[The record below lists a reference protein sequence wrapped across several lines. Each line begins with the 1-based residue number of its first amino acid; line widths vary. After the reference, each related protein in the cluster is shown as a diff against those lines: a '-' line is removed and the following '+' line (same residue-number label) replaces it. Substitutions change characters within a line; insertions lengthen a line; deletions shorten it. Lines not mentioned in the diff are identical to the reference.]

1 MPRAKQRTPEL
12 RHHLLLV
19 AINLL
24 AQEGVA
30 GFTARNIARQAGT
43 STPALYELFGDRA
56 GLLRE
61 VYYEG
66 FRRLDDRLQS
76 ARTTEN
82 PRADLLALVRLYRG
96 FLADNPSLTEVMFSH
111 PFVDFRPGPDE
122 AVASASIRKLLIANI
137 RRCLDAE
144 MLYGNATDIASVLD
158 AMIHGLGLAE
168 SAGRLG
174 RSKALVDRRW
184 NRALG
189 ALLDGL
195 T

>member
-24 AQEGVA
+24 AQDGVA

-61 VYYEG
+61 VYFEG
-66 FRRLDDRLQS
+66 FRRLADRLQA
-76 ARTTEN
+76 ARSTDH
-82 PRADLLALVRLYRG
+82 PRADLLALVRAYRG
-96 FLADNPSLTEVMFSH
+96 FLADNPSLAEVMFSH

-122 AVASASIRKLLIANI
+122 AEASASTRKLLTAHI
-137 RRCLDAE
+137 RGCLDAD
-144 MLYGNATDIASVLD
+144 MLHGNATDIALVLE
-158 AMIHGLGLAE
+158 ATIHGLGLAE
-168 SAGRLG
+168 AAGRLG
-174 RSKALVDRRW
+174 RSKSVVDRRW
-184 NRALG
+184 NRALT

-195 T
+195 A